1 MEQTI
6 VEADLRGFFQRL
18 GHVEHGCSEWVLVD
32 PRSREIRGT
41 GFFTDPDLLLMS
53 LQAYSGSYNVQVCR
67 NPRPRSCQTPPGG
80 NNQFDRA
87 RNRAVALDQLEVLD
101 STVVLWRSKGR
112 STQDQ
117 VATIAANLMARV
129 GINEYSV
136 ETAGPLVSVRIRF
149 QASPLRRFGSLE
161 DCRTVF
167 ARLEEHFRER
177 LTQEEKA
184 DVEIVP
190 NSSPE
195 LHDSVIGVLQ
205 PSTSGWVMGR
215 WLYAPADQPDATL
228 ERMLTDLVAG
238 KPLATTAGHS
248 TTVMAVRT
256 EGLISDWSA
265 DDPYGDD
272 AFNDGGGIIPKGG
285 PLKIE
290 SEEGKQAKGQIE
302 NLETLSREAYLR
314 RCRAVWRAPVA
325 TKPLN
330 GRTAGG
336 ARPGDVWAI
345 EGNSYK
351 AVQDWMLSGM
361 ENILRAQDAM
371 ILWAS
376 SRLLPG
382 AFHARGVERLSGKA
396 LEDIEGIADMTMAI
410 QAQAQ
415 FRQQFKRLPMLF
427 PHGPSDS
434 LGQILT
440 QMRAFRHSDEAISHL
455 PGLAVIDGL
464 DDFSPDGHG
473 LREVRYLAQDAHCAV
488 WVSSIGTAIQESLC
502 DLHVTLVLG
511 EAPIRAWL
519 ESPQVAGDTDLAL
532 SRQVLPRLFGDTQGR
547 IPCALRARHP
557 HEMWTAHAYHLY
569 YPGTGRFQNI
579 VPKKEG

>member
-41 GFFTDPDLLLMS
+41 GFFTDPDLLMMS

-67 NPRPRSCQTPPGG
+67 NPRPRAFQSPPGG

-87 RNRAVALDQLEVLD
+87 RNRAVPLDQLETLD
-101 STVVLWRSKGR
+101 STVVLCRSKGR
-112 STQDQ
+112 SSQEQ

-149 QASPLRRFGSLE
+149 QPSPLRRFGTLE

-167 ARLEEHFRER
+167 ARLEEHFRDR
-177 LTQEEKA
+177 LSQEEKA
-184 DVEIVP
+184 DIEIIP

-195 LHDSVIGVLQ
+195 LHDPVVGVLQ
-205 PSTSGWVMGR
+205 PSASGWIMGR
-215 WLYAPADQPDATL
+215 WLYAPADQPDAAL
-228 ERMLTDLVAG
+228 DRMLTDLVAG
-238 KPLATTAGHS
+238 KPLTTVGHS

-272 AFNDGGGIIPKGG
+272 TFNDGGGIIPKGG
-285 PLKIE
+285 TLKIE

-314 RCRAVWRAPVA
+314 RCRAVWHAPVV
-325 TKPLN
+325 TKALN
-330 GRTAGG
+330 ARTGGG
-336 ARPGDVWAI
+336 ARPGEVWVI

-351 AVQDWMLSGM
+351 VVQDWMLSGM

-371 ILWAS
+371 VLWAS

-396 LEDIEGIADMTMAI
+396 LEDIEGIADPAI
-410 QAQAQ
+410 AVQAQSQ

-427 PHGPSDS
+427 PHAPSDS
-434 LGQILT
+434 IGQILS
-440 QMRAFRHSDEAISHL
+440 QIRAFRHSDEAISHL

-464 DDFSPDGHG
+464 DDFAPDAG
-473 LREVRYLAQDAHCAV
+473 LREVRYLAQDAHCVV
-488 WVSSIGTAIQESLC
+488 WASSIGMSISESLC
-502 DLHVTLVLG
+502 DLHLSLVLG
-511 EAPIRAWL
+511 EAAIRSWL
-519 ESPQVAGDTDLAL
+519 ESPLVAGDPDLAL

-547 IPCALRARHP
+547 IPCVLRARHP
-557 HEMWTAHAYHLY
+557 QEMWTAHAYHLY
-569 YPGTGRFQNI
+569 YPATGRFQNI
-579 VPKKEG
+579 MPKKEG